1 MPQGNSDP
9 PLFLHPL
16 PSQILPF
23 RTWGR
28 SRKLNEAFSLWCSR
42 LRIWCCHCCGSG
54 YCCGTSLI
62 PGLGT
67 STGLGL
73 GQKNHNE
80 MKQSFLKNL
89 IQEQWGGK
97 QWGWE
102 GRFLFPRPVPCLSKG
117 TRHTSLS
124 PRFQPPTQKFR
135 DAFGVAKNLAVF
147 FLSLSLFGHSQ
158 YMEVSGQGSEPS
170 CSCDLSGS

>member
-1 MPQGNSDP
+1 MVQQVKDLVLSLLWLWVLLWHEFDPWPGNFHRP
-9 PLFLHPL
+9 WAGP
-16 PSQILPF
+16 
-23 RTWGR
+23 
-28 SRKLNEAFSLWCSR
+28 
-42 LRIWCCHCCGSG
+42 
-54 YCCGTSLI
+54 
-62 PGLGT
+62 
-67 STGLGL
+67 
-73 GQKNHNE
+73 KNHNE

-147 FLSLSLFGHSQ
+147 FLSLSLFGHPQ